1 VPRPFKGWAG
11 TWRSRSLVL
20 GRPSSVP
27 PGRAVP
33 GFPSCPATAP
43 RRVPGDRAPRAA
55 AARPDGGDEPPA
67 ARNAPLAAGRAG
79 RLPPGQR
86 LTAAAVLTEAA
97 EAKTCDAEACTI
109 CADWPGL
116 CYTCQI
122 LSGQASS
129 LRELA
134 AELSREV
141 TTWASTSRC
150 PAPRGGCRTAGG
162 GQASAPLAAPLDG
175 RWWPRVE
182 HRGGPVSAY
191 RPDRHRYQ

>member
-1 VPRPFKGWAG
+1 VIALREQLPPVLMME
-11 TWRSRSLVL
+11 TSRQLH
-20 GRPSSVP
+20 
-27 PGRAVP
+27 
-33 GFPSCPATAP
+33 
-43 RRVPGDRAPRAA
+43 AA
-55 AARPDGGDEPPA
+55 LRLLPDAPDGC
-67 ARNAPLAAGRAG
+67 
-79 RLPPGQR
+79 PPGQR

-141 TTWASTSRC
+141 TTWASTSGC
-150 PAPRGGCRTAGG
+150 PASGEAVAPRGTGRRRPA
-162 GQASAPLAAPLDG
+162 LAAPLDG
-175 RWWPRVE
+175 RWRPRVE
-182 HRGGPVSAY
+182 HRGGPVSAC
-191 RPDRHRYQ
+191 RPDRHRQRQ

>member
-1 VPRPFKGWAG
+1 VIALREQLPPVLMME
-11 TWRSRSLVL
+11 TSRQLH
-20 GRPSSVP
+20 
-27 PGRAVP
+27 
-33 GFPSCPATAP
+33 
-43 RRVPGDRAPRAA
+43 AA
-55 AARPDGGDEPPA
+55 LRLLPDAPDGC
-67 ARNAPLAAGRAG
+67 
-79 RLPPGQR
+79 PPGQR

-162 GQASAPLAAPLDG
+162 GQASAPLAAPVDG